1 MGLRFKRNIKIG
13 KEAKLNIGK
22 KGISTTIGT
31 KGLHY
36 TMHSS
41 GKKTK
46 SAGIPGTGL
55 SYVSTTVPEDR
66 PVKTERSQR
75 DRLKAKKIWS
85 WIGCGFFAVSAL
97 SILSS
102 GAIIP
107 ILAFALLAL
116 LVSPLRNR
124 IMGYLPDSINNRS
137 SIIIICVILLVAAI
151 AFYPSQDKST
161 TQSVDSTAVS
171 ESSGENTED
180 SMMRGITPAVLLEN
194 SSAKESKEESFEL
207 IVVENSENI
216 ERSIQTE
223 DVISNENSILIES
236 SQEASYQPEQA
247 VIITE
252 ESTAEIAAVSESSV
266 ESVYELETT
275 EKQAE
280 EASEEVI
287 EEPTKEVMEEPI
299 EEPIEE
305 TKEVVTEEP
314 TPASEPDPVKE
325 EGETLIVYE
334 TGSEDTGAPEK
345 GPAQEPLEGRIVYIT
360 NTGSKYHEAWCS
372 SLKNSCIPISY
383 DEAVERGYEPCK
395 RCH

>member
-1 MGLRFKRNIKIG
+1 MGLRFRKSIKIG
-13 KEAKLNIGK
+13 KETKLNIGK

-36 TMHSS
+36 TVHSS

-55 SYVSTTVPEDR
+55 SYVSSTGPEDQ
-66 PVKTERSQR
+66 PAKSERSQR
-75 DRLKAKKIWS
+75 YRSKARKIWG

-116 LVSPLRNR
+116 LVSPLRDR
-124 IMGYLPDSINNRS
+124 IMSCLPDRINNRS
-137 SIIIICVILLVAAI
+137 SIIIISVILLVAAI
-151 AFYPSQDKST
+151 GFYPSRDKTT
-161 TQSVDSTAVS
+161 TQSVDRTAVS
-171 ESSGENTED
+171 ESSKENTED
-180 SMMRGITPAVLLEN
+180 SMIRGITPAVLLEN
-194 SSAKESKEESFEL
+194 SSAKELIEESFEL
-207 IVVENSENI
+207 IAVENSENM
-216 ERSIQTE
+216 EESIQTE
-223 DVISNENSILIES
+223 NVISDENSILMDS

-247 VIITE
+247 VISTE
-252 ESTAEIAAVSESSV
+252 ESTAEIEAAS

-275 EKQAE
+275 EEQVE
-280 EASEEVI
+280 EPIEEVI
-287 EEPTKEVMEEPI
+287 EEPTKEVIVEAI
-299 EEPIEE
+299 EEPTEAVTE
-305 TKEVVTEEP
+305 AVTEEP
-314 TPASEPDPVKE
+314 TPASEPDSVKE

-334 TGSEDTGAPEK
+334 TGLEDAGTPEK

-360 NTGSKYHEAWCS
+360 NTGSKYHEAGCS
-372 SLKNSCIPISY
+372 SLKDSCIPISY
-383 DEAVERGYEPCK
+383 DEAVARGYEPCK

>member
-223 DVISNENSILIES
+223 DVISNENSI
-236 SQEASYQPEQA
+236 
-247 VIITE
+247 
-252 ESTAEIAAVSESSV
+252 
-266 ESVYELETT
+266 
-275 EKQAE
+275 
-280 EASEEVI
+280 
-287 EEPTKEVMEEPI
+287 
-299 EEPIEE
+299 
-305 TKEVVTEEP
+305 
-314 TPASEPDPVKE
+314 
-325 EGETLIVYE
+325 
-334 TGSEDTGAPEK
+334 
-345 GPAQEPLEGRIVYIT
+345 
-360 NTGSKYHEAWCS
+360 
-372 SLKNSCIPISY
+372 
-383 DEAVERGYEPCK
+383 
-395 RCH
+395 

>member
-1 MGLRFKRNIKIG
+1 MGLRFRKSIKIG
-13 KEAKLNIGK
+13 KETKLNIGK

-36 TMHSS
+36 TVHSS

-55 SYVSTTVPEDR
+55 SYVSTTGHEDR
-66 PVKTERSQR
+66 PAKTEKAQR
-75 DRLKAKKIWS
+75 VKSKAKKIWG

-107 ILAFALLAL
+107 IIAFALLAL
-116 LVSPLRNR
+116 LVSPLRDR
-124 IMGYLPDSINNRS
+124 IMSCLPDRINNRS
-137 SIIIICVILLVAAI
+137 SIIIISVILLVAAI
-151 AFYPSQDKST
+151 GFYPSQDKTT
-161 TQSVDSTAVS
+161 TQSVDRTAVS
-171 ESSGENTED
+171 ESTGETSED
-180 SMMRGITPAVLLEN
+180 SMNREITPAVLLEN

-207 IVVENSENI
+207 IAVENSENM
-216 ERSIQTE
+216 EESIQTE
-223 DVISNENSILIES
+223 NVISDENSILMDS

-247 VIITE
+247 VISTE
-252 ESTAEIAAVSESSV
+252 ESTAEIEAAS

-275 EKQAE
+275 EEQ
-280 EASEEVI
+280 V
-287 EEPTKEVMEEPI
+287 EEPI
-299 EEPIEE
+299 EEVI
-305 TKEVVTEEP
+305 EEP
-314 TPASEPDPVKE
+314 TPASEPDSVKE

-334 TGSEDTGAPEK
+334 TGLEDAGTPEK

-360 NTGSKYHEAWCS
+360 NTGSKYHEAGCS
-372 SLKNSCIPISY
+372 SLKDSCIPISY
-383 DEAVERGYEPCK
+383 DEAVARGYEPCK